1 MKTALQDSV
10 FWHATKAGVLS
21 EGVANSRS
29 WCFSK
34 KTSEDTIT
42 EVLLKNK
49 LGAATA
55 GIAAAPRGT
64 SLSLPDSLLVI
75 ALDQEGDS
83 A

>member
-1 MKTALQDSV
+1 MKTALQDI
-10 FWHATKAGVLS
+10 FFRDATKARALS

-29 WCFSK
+29 WCFSN

-49 LGAATA
+49 LGTATA